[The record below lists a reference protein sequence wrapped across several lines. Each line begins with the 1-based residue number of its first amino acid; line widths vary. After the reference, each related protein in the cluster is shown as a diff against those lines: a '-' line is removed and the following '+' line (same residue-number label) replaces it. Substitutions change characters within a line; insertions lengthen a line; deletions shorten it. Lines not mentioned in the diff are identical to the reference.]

1 MDQVLDMFKEL
12 GTDEQKRIL
21 EILIEI
27 TKKQK
32 HQ

>member
-12 GTDEQKRIL
+12 GTDEQKYVL